1 MRILVDMNLSPV
13 WVSVLMDA
21 GHVAM
26 HWSTVGAPSASDAH
40 ILAWA
45 RDNGHI
51 LFTHDLD
58 FGAILAATNAAAPSV
73 IQIRTQD
80 ITPEH
85 ASGVLLAALA
95 RFASQLEE
103 GVLISVDEERA
114 RARVLPLKRP

>member
-40 ILAWA
+40 IVAWA

-51 LFTHDLD
+51 LLTHDLD

-80 ITPEH
+80 IAPEH
-85 ASGVLLAALA
+85 ASGVLLAAPA